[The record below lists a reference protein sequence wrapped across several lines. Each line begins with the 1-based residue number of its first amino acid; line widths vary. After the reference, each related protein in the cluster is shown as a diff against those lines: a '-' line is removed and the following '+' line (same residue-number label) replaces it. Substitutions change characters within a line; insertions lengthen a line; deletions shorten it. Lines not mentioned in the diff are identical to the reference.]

1 MRKALILFCCLPFM
15 GNAQSNNIKL
25 IDLYLNGEY
34 QQSFNGN
41 VLIAQ
46 HGKTIY
52 QKAFGYRNID
62 LKLPLNNSSVFE
74 LASVSKQFTALSILQ
89 LKEQG
94 KLKLT
99 DSLRAYF
106 PQLPYHNITIQNLL
120 THTSGLPDYLNQMIK
135 KWDHKQIAFN
145 NDVIDFLAINK
156 PKLLFTPGSQY
167 EYSNTGYVIL
177 ASIIEKLT
185 GESYNNYLKQQI
197 FKPLGMDSSRVY
209 NTRRSKQDTIAN
221 YAYGYVYNAAYKK
234 YVLPDSLKKFDFVY
248 WLDGITGDGTVNSTT
263 RDLLKWNNALL
274 SNKLINALD
283 QKDMLS
289 PHVLT
294 DTITNAHY
302 GYGIDILKD
311 ELGNFTTHSG
321 SWPGY
326 TSVLTHYETGDYTV
340 IVLSNNESNAVGI
353 SQALCHILNGRAVV
367 QPYRHQET
375 NVDPAILDKYVGTY
389 MFTLKIELVKRD
401 GKLYRH
407 LPGRSINSDVELKPE
422 SPTKFFYSNRADI
435 QIEFELDKQ
444 GNVAH
449 SYLINY
455 GLKIEARK
463 SE

>member
-1 MRKALILFCCLPFM
+1 MYKYLILFLLSAPLICK
-15 GNAQSNNIKL
+15 AQHNTK
-25 IDLYLNGEY
+25 IDHYLNGEY
-34 QQSFNGN
+34 QQGFNGN

-46 HGKTIY
+46 HGKIIY
-52 QKAFGYRNID
+52 QKAFGYRNLD
-62 LKLPLNNSSVFE
+62 LKLPLNNSSLFD

-120 THTSGLPDYLNQMIK
+120 THTSGLPDYLNQMTK

-145 NDVIDFLAINK
+145 NDVLEFLASNK
-156 PKLLFTPGSQY
+156 PKPLFPPGSQY
-167 EYSNTGYVIL
+167 EYSNTGYILL
-177 ASIIEKLT
+177 ASIIDKLT
-185 GESYNNYLKQQI
+185 GDSYANYLKQHI

-209 NTRRSKQDTIAN
+209 NTRRSKKDTIAN
-221 YAYGYVYNAAYKK
+221 YAYGYVYNAVSKT
-234 YVLPDSLKKFDFVY
+234 YVLPDSLKRFDFVY
-248 WLDGITGDGTVNSTT
+248 WLDGVTGDGTVNSTT
-263 RDLLKWNNALL
+263 GDLLKWDNALL
-274 SNKLINALD
+274 SHKLLNAAD

-294 DTITNAHY
+294 DTIAKGYY

-311 ELGNFTTHSG
+311 ELGNFTSHNG

-326 TSVLTHYETGDYTV
+326 TSVLTHYETGDYTI

-353 SQALCHILNGRAVV
+353 SKAIGYILNSRAVV
-367 QPYRHQET
+367 QPYLHKKVT
-375 NVDPAILDKYVGTY
+375 IDPTVLDKYIGKY
-389 MFTLKIELVKRD
+389 LFTLEIELVKRD

-407 LPGRSINSDVELKPE
+407 LPGRSINSDVELNPE
-422 SPTKFFYSNRADI
+422 SPTKFFYSNRVDI

-449 SYLINY
+449 AYLINY
-455 GLKIEARK
+455 GLKTEARK
-463 SE
+463 TQ